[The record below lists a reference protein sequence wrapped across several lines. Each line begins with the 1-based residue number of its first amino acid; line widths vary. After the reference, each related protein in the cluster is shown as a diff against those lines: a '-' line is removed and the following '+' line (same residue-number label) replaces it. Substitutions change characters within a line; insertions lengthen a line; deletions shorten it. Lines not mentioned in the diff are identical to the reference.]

1 MLSKLIT
8 IRRTNKRQ
16 DDPAALTSE
25 AATTFWNDD
34 EHLKML
40 IQGEVGGRGGGE
52 LASVEKREVT
62 HEKLVKARVERE
74 R

>member
-1 MLSKLIT
+1 M
-8 IRRTNKRQ
+8 
-16 DDPAALTSE
+16 
-25 AATTFWNDD
+25 TFWNDD

-62 HEKLVKARVERE
+62 HEKLVKARVERVT
-74 R
+74 